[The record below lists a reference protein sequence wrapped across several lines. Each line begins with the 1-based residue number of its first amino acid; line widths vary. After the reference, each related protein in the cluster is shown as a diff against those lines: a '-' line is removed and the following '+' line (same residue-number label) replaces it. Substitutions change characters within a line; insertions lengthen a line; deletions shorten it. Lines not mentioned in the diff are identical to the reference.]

1 MSIPEEVIDQIFE
14 EVKEEIKGQKALSS
28 EEPQTFHD
36 IEGSIL
42 AIRKRFSERLAEVA
56 LEYEGQKEQKKLSN
70 VRRISREQGEEKKAV
85 SKPPGRTES
94 EKKGLQMQ
102 GL

>member
-28 EEPQTFHD
+28 EDPQTFHD

-56 LEYEGQKEQKKLSN
+56 MEYEGQKEQKKTAQFAEDQQ
-70 VRRISREQGEEKKAV
+70 RAKGRKKD
-85 SKPPGRTES
+85 S
-94 EKKGLQMQ
+94 
-102 GL
+102 